1 MMILS
6 ETNWKEEWGVPD
18 IGKDKY
24 DFWIR
29 NRKDKGGGG
38 VMILTGKNI
47 GVERVE
53 TSKNKAEVIK
63 VVIKSSLGIERS
75 YMGVY
80 VPPKTSA
87 WGGLSTRVCWMIQ

>member
-1 MMILS
+1 
-6 ETNWKEEWGVPD
+6 
-18 IGKDKY
+18 
-24 DFWIR
+24 
-29 NRKDKGGGG
+29 
-38 VMILTGKNI
+38 MILTGKNI

-87 WGGLSTRVCWMIQ
+87 WGGLSTRLCWMILKVSWRS